1 MTSRRKTYRI
11 IKYSTIDAG
20 FHLVGVSI
28 LAWAS
33 YHWLTVVDAGW
44 IRITI
49 GVLVGLPLSVMLR
62 PIVVPVVY
70 IFIAIYRAVM
80 SIVRKELNW

>member
-20 FHLVGVSI
+20 FHLVGVS
-28 LAWAS
+28 LLVWAA
-33 YHWLTVVDAGW
+33 YQWLTVVDAVW
-44 IRITI
+44 IRIALGI
-49 GVLVGLPLSVMLR
+49 LVGLPLSVMLR

-70 IFIAIYRAVM
+70 IFIAIYRAIL